1 MYFYKSTISHTKNK
15 KRERMGCEM
24 KKLITLLSTMLLL
37 MCLTA
42 CGGTVPEGEMKSE
55 DEVKL
60 TFEASFYRN
69 NGDLWMIAEGTY
81 FNITPNKTQ
90 VWSYDSSGSYIKSY
104 DTSSV
109 VTVQID
115 ENFLES
121 CGETIIFKDSRLE
134 MQPFPDTTDLVIDTS
149 NNEKAVMYAK
159 NYGNI
164 EDYLALRHWWID
176 YNEKGQGGS
185 KLVLIQSQDGF
196 DIGMFTGDNITWQV
210 AEKLPKTTLIEVDG
224 KKLYIHRCNF
234 VIIDTKML
242 E

>member
-1 MYFYKSTISHTKNK
+1 
-15 KRERMGCEM
+15 M
-24 KKLITLLSTMLLL
+24 KKLITLMATMLLM

-42 CGGTVPEGEMKSE
+42 CGGAPAQEGEMKSTEE
-55 DEVKL
+55 DVKL

-69 NGDLWMIAEGTY
+69 NGELWLIAEGSY
-81 FNITPNKTQ
+81 FNITPNKT
-90 VWSYDSSGSYIKSY
+90 VSWAYDTSGSYVKSY

-115 ENFLES
+115 ENYLES
-121 CGETIIFKDSRLE
+121 CGETILFQDSRLE
-134 MQPFPDTTDLVIDTS
+134 MQPFPDFSDITVNETDEPKII
-149 NNEKAVMYAK
+149 EYAR

-164 EDYLALRHWWID
+164 EDYCALRYWWVT
-176 YNEKGQGGS
+176 YKEKGQGGS

-196 DIGMFTGDNITWQV
+196 DIGMFTGDEITWQV
-210 AEKLPKTTLIEVDG
+210 AEKLPKTTLIEIDG

-234 VIIDTKML
+234 VIIDTEML